1 MLWRE
6 DRPMRIALLGCGTV
20 GGGVYMNAGAYGGE
34 MSGICRSMTLMD
46 GAGQLREVNAR
57 ELEFSYRHSK
67 LQESGEIVIS
77 AVLQLQPAAPE
88 ELQPGEIVAYRSGS
102 SVVIHRLVENHI
114 VEGELVTKG
123 DANAEPDPL
132 KVEYAGV
139 LGTVTAHIPFIG
151 IYAGA
156 LNTLPGKLY
165 AFGFIVAA
173 AMLYLLA
180 HELSE

>member
-1 MLWRE
+1 MTTTPDAKR
-6 DRPMRIALLGCGTV
+6 RPHRAAAVVCRILGTVILLAVLAVCLPLSVPKLLGYQ
-20 GGGVYMNAGAYGGE
+20 VYDVV
-34 MSGICRSMTLMD
+34 SGSMD
-46 GAGQLREVNAR
+46 PAIPV
-57 ELEFSYRHSK
+57 HS
-67 LQESGEIVIS
+67 V
-77 AVLQLQPAAPE
+77 VLVQPAAPE

-139 LGTVTAHIPFIG
+139 LGMVTAHIPFIG

-156 LNTLPGKLY
+156 LNMLPGKLY

>member
-1 MLWRE
+1 MTTTPDAKR
-6 DRPMRIALLGCGTV
+6 RPHRAAAVVCSILGTVILLAVLAVCLPLSVPKLLGYQ
-20 GGGVYMNAGAYGGE
+20 VYDVV
-34 MSGICRSMTLMD
+34 SGSMD
-46 GAGQLREVNAR
+46 PAIPV
-57 ELEFSYRHSK
+57 HS
-67 LQESGEIVIS
+67 V
-77 AVLQLQPAAPE
+77 VLVQPAAPE

-102 SVVIHRLVENHI
+102 SVVIHRLVENHV

>member
-1 MLWRE
+1 MTTTLDAKR
-6 DRPMRIALLGCGTV
+6 RPHRAAAVVCRILGTVILLAVLAVCLPLSVPKLLGYQ
-20 GGGVYMNAGAYGGE
+20 VYDVVSGSMNPA
-34 MSGICRSMTLMD
+34 IP
-46 GAGQLREVNAR
+46 V
-57 ELEFSYRHSK
+57 HS
-67 LQESGEIVIS
+67 V
-77 AVLQLQPAAPE
+77 VLVQPAAPE

-114 VEGELVTKG
+114 VEGEIVTKG

>member
-1 MLWRE
+1 
-6 DRPMRIALLGCGTV
+6 
-20 GGGVYMNAGAYGGE
+20 
-34 MSGICRSMTLMD
+34 MD
-46 GAGQLREVNAR
+46 PAIPV
-57 ELEFSYRHSK
+57 HS
-67 LQESGEIVIS
+67 V
-77 AVLQLQPAAPE
+77 VLVQPAAPE
-88 ELQPGEIVAYRSGS
+88 KLQPGEIVAYRSGS

-114 VEGELVTKG
+114 VEGKLVTKG

-132 KVEYAGV
+132 KVEYVGV

-173 AMLYLLA
+173 AMLYPRAETGVRLLRKNA
-180 HELSE
+180 ICTKAGCTRLAKRVQ

>member
-1 MLWRE
+1 MTTTPDAKR
-6 DRPMRIALLGCGTV
+6 RPHRAAAVVCRILGTVILLAVLAICLPLSVPKLLGYQ
-20 GGGVYMNAGAYGGE
+20 VYDVV
-34 MSGICRSMTLMD
+34 SGSMD
-46 GAGQLREVNAR
+46 PAIPV
-57 ELEFSYRHSK
+57 HS
-67 LQESGEIVIS
+67 V
-77 AVLQLQPAAPE
+77 VLVQPAAPE

-151 IYAGA
+151 IYAEA

-180 HELSE
+180 HDLSE

>member
-1 MLWRE
+1 MTTTPDAKR
-6 DRPMRIALLGCGTV
+6 RPHRAAAVVCRILGTLILLAVLAVCLPLSVPKLLGYQ
-20 GGGVYMNAGAYGGE
+20 VYDVV
-34 MSGICRSMTLMD
+34 SGSMD
-46 GAGQLREVNAR
+46 PAIPV
-57 ELEFSYRHSK
+57 HS
-67 LQESGEIVIS
+67 V
-77 AVLQLQPAAPE
+77 VLVQPAAPE

>member
-1 MLWRE
+1 MSGGSPAATAVL
-6 DRPMRIALLGCGTV
+6 IAGVAIVLAVLAVCLPLSVPKLLGYQ
-20 GGGVYMNAGAYGGE
+20 VYDVV
-34 MSGICRSMTLMD
+34 SGSMD
-46 GAGQLREVNAR
+46 PAIPV
-57 ELEFSYRHSK
+57 HS
-67 LQESGEIVIS
+67 V
-77 AVLQLQPAAPE
+77 VLVQPAAPE
-88 ELQPGEIVAYRSGS
+88 KLQPGEIVSYRSGS

-114 VEGELVTKG
+114 IEGELVTKG

>member
-1 MLWRE
+1 MTTTPDAKR
-6 DRPMRIALLGCGTV
+6 RPHRAAVVVCRILGTVILLAVLAVCLPLSVPKLLGYQ
-20 GGGVYMNAGAYGGE
+20 VYDVV
-34 MSGICRSMTLMD
+34 SGSMD
-46 GAGQLREVNAR
+46 PAIPV
-57 ELEFSYRHSK
+57 HS
-67 LQESGEIVIS
+67 V
-77 AVLQLQPAAPE
+77 VLVQPAAPE

>member
-1 MLWRE
+1 MTTTPDAKR
-6 DRPMRIALLGCGTV
+6 RPHRAAAVVCRILGTVILLAVLAICLPLSVPKLLGYQ
-20 GGGVYMNAGAYGGE
+20 VYDVV
-34 MSGICRSMTLMD
+34 SGSMD
-46 GAGQLREVNAR
+46 PAIPV
-57 ELEFSYRHSK
+57 HS
-67 LQESGEIVIS
+67 V
-77 AVLQLQPAAPE
+77 VLVQPAAPE

>member
-1 MLWRE
+1 MTKPDAKR
-6 DRPMRIALLGCGTV
+6 RPHRAAALVCRILGTVILLAVLAVCLPLSVPKLLGYQ
-20 GGGVYMNAGAYGGE
+20 VYDVV
-34 MSGICRSMTLMD
+34 SGSMD
-46 GAGQLREVNAR
+46 PAIPV
-57 ELEFSYRHSK
+57 HSIVFV
-67 LQESGEIVIS
+67 QEAE
-77 AVLQLQPAAPE
+77 PE
-88 ELQPGEIVAYRSGS
+88 DIQPGEVVAYQSGG
-102 SVVIHRLVENHI
+102 SVVIHRLVENHV
-114 VEGELVTKG
+114 VEGEIVTKG

-132 KVEYAGV
+132 RVDYASV

-180 HELSE
+180 RELRE

>member
-1 MLWRE
+1 MTTTPDAKR
-6 DRPMRIALLGCGTV
+6 RPHRAAAVVCRILGTVILLAVLVVCLPLSVPKLLGYQ
-20 GGGVYMNAGAYGGE
+20 VYDVV
-34 MSGICRSMTLMD
+34 SGSMD
-46 GAGQLREVNAR
+46 PAIPV
-57 ELEFSYRHSK
+57 HS
-67 LQESGEIVIS
+67 V
-77 AVLQLQPAAPE
+77 VLVQPAAPE

>member
-1 MLWRE
+1 MTTTPDAKR
-6 DRPMRIALLGCGTV
+6 RPHRAAAVVCRILGTVILLAVLAVCLPLSVPKLLGYQ
-20 GGGVYMNAGAYGGE
+20 VYDVV
-34 MSGICRSMTLMD
+34 SGSMD
-46 GAGQLREVNAR
+46 PAIPV
-57 ELEFSYRHSK
+57 HS
-67 LQESGEIVIS
+67 V
-77 AVLQLQPAAPE
+77 VLVQPAAPE

-165 AFGFIVAA
+165 AFGFVVAA

>member
-1 MLWRE
+1 MTTTP
-6 DRPMRIALLGCGTV
+6 DAKHRPHRAAAVVCRILGTVILLAVLAVCLPLSVPKLLGYQ
-20 GGGVYMNAGAYGGE
+20 VYDVV
-34 MSGICRSMTLMD
+34 SGSMD
-46 GAGQLREVNAR
+46 PAIPV
-57 ELEFSYRHSK
+57 HS
-67 LQESGEIVIS
+67 V
-77 AVLQLQPAAPE
+77 VLVQPAAPE

>member
-1 MLWRE
+1 MTTTPDAKR
-6 DRPMRIALLGCGTV
+6 RPHRAAAVVCRIFGTVILLAVLAVCLPLSMPKLLGYQ
-20 GGGVYMNAGAYGGE
+20 VYDVV
-34 MSGICRSMTLMD
+34 SGSMD
-46 GAGQLREVNAR
+46 PAIPV
-57 ELEFSYRHSK
+57 HS
-67 LQESGEIVIS
+67 V
-77 AVLQLQPAAPE
+77 VLVQPAAPE
-88 ELQPGEIVAYRSGS
+88 NIQPGEIVAYRSGS

-123 DANAEPDPL
+123 DANAEPDL
-132 KVEYAGV
+132 MKVGYADV

>member
-1 MLWRE
+1 MTKPDAKR
-6 DRPMRIALLGCGTV
+6 RPHRAAALVCRILGTVILLAVLAVCLPLSVPKLLGYQ
-20 GGGVYMNAGAYGGE
+20 VYDVVSGSMNPA
-34 MSGICRSMTLMD
+34 IP
-46 GAGQLREVNAR
+46 V
-57 ELEFSYRHSK
+57 HSIVFV
-67 LQESGEIVIS
+67 QE
-77 AVLQLQPAAPE
+77 AAPE
-88 ELQPGEIVAYRSGS
+88 DIQPGEVVAYQSGD
-102 SVVIHRLVENHI
+102 SVVIHRLVENHV

-132 KVEYAGV
+132 KVGYASV

-180 HELSE
+180 RELSE

>member
-1 MLWRE
+1 MTTTPDAKR
-6 DRPMRIALLGCGTV
+6 RPHRVAAAVCRIFGTVILLAVLAVCLPLSVPKLLGYQ
-20 GGGVYMNAGAYGGE
+20 VYDVV
-34 MSGICRSMTLMD
+34 SGSMD
-46 GAGQLREVNAR
+46 PAIPV
-57 ELEFSYRHSK
+57 HS
-67 LQESGEIVIS
+67 V
-77 AVLQLQPAAPE
+77 VLVQPAAPE

-123 DANAEPDPL
+123 DANAEADPL
-132 KVEYAGV
+132 KVGYADV
-139 LGTVTAHIPFIG
+139 QGTVTAHIPFIG

>member
-1 MLWRE
+1 
-6 DRPMRIALLGCGTV
+6 
-20 GGGVYMNAGAYGGE
+20 
-34 MSGICRSMTLMD
+34 MD
-46 GAGQLREVNAR
+46 PAIPV
-57 ELEFSYRHSK
+57 HS
-67 LQESGEIVIS
+67 V
-77 AVLQLQPAAPE
+77 VLVQPAAPE
-88 ELQPGEIVAYRSGS
+88 KLQSGEIVAYRSGS

-165 AFGFIVAA
+165 ACGFIVAA

>member
-1 MLWRE
+1 MTTTPDAKR
-6 DRPMRIALLGCGTV
+6 RPHRAAAVVCRILGTVILLAVLAVCLPLSVPKLLGYQ
-20 GGGVYMNAGAYGGE
+20 VYDVV
-34 MSGICRSMTLMD
+34 SGSMD
-46 GAGQLREVNAR
+46 PAIPV
-57 ELEFSYRHSK
+57 HS
-67 LQESGEIVIS
+67 V
-77 AVLQLQPAAPE
+77 VLVQPAAPE

-139 LGTVTAHIPFIG
+139 LGTVTTHIPFIG

-165 AFGFIVAA
+165 AFGFIVVA

>member
-1 MLWRE
+1 MTTTP
-6 DRPMRIALLGCGTV
+6 DAGHRPHRAAAVVCRIFGTVILLAVLAVCLPLSVPKLLGYQ
-20 GGGVYMNAGAYGGE
+20 VYDVV
-34 MSGICRSMTLMD
+34 SGSMD
-46 GAGQLREVNAR
+46 PAIPV
-57 ELEFSYRHSK
+57 HS
-67 LQESGEIVIS
+67 V
-77 AVLQLQPAAPE
+77 VLVQPAAPE
-88 ELQPGEIVAYRSGS
+88 NIQPGEIVAYRSGS

-132 KVEYAGV
+132 KVGYAGV

-180 HELSE
+180 RELSE

>member
-1 MLWRE
+1 MTTTP
-6 DRPMRIALLGCGTV
+6 DAKHRPHRAAAVVCRILGTVILLAVLAVCLPLSVPKLLGYQ
-20 GGGVYMNAGAYGGE
+20 VYDVV
-34 MSGICRSMTLMD
+34 SGSM
-46 GAGQLREVNAR
+46 GPAIPV
-57 ELEFSYRHSK
+57 HS
-67 LQESGEIVIS
+67 V
-77 AVLQLQPAAPE
+77 VLVQPAAPE

>member
-1 MLWRE
+1 MTTTPDAKR
-6 DRPMRIALLGCGTV
+6 RPHRAAAVVCRILGTVILLAVLAVCLPLSVPKLLGYQ
-20 GGGVYMNAGAYGGE
+20 VYDVV
-34 MSGICRSMTLMD
+34 SGSMD
-46 GAGQLREVNAR
+46 PAIPV
-57 ELEFSYRHSK
+57 HS
-67 LQESGEIVIS
+67 V
-77 AVLQLQPAAPE
+77 VLVQPAAPE

-151 IYAGA
+151 VYAGA

>member
-1 MLWRE
+1 MTTTPDAKRHPH
-6 DRPMRIALLGCGTV
+6 RAAAVVCRILGTVILLAVLAVCLPLSVPKLLGYQ
-20 GGGVYMNAGAYGGE
+20 VYDVV
-34 MSGICRSMTLMD
+34 SGSMD
-46 GAGQLREVNAR
+46 PAIPV
-57 ELEFSYRHSK
+57 HS
-67 LQESGEIVIS
+67 V
-77 AVLQLQPAAPE
+77 VLVQPAAPE

>member
-1 MLWRE
+1 MTKPDAKR
-6 DRPMRIALLGCGTV
+6 RPHRAAALVCRILGTVILLAVLAVCLPLSVPKLLGYQ
-20 GGGVYMNAGAYGGE
+20 VYDVV
-34 MSGICRSMTLMD
+34 SGSMD
-46 GAGQLREVNAR
+46 PAIPV
-57 ELEFSYRHSK
+57 HSIVFV
-67 LQESGEIVIS
+67 QEAE
-77 AVLQLQPAAPE
+77 PE
-88 ELQPGEIVAYRSGS
+88 DIQPGEVVAYQSGD
-102 SVVIHRLVENHI
+102 SVVIHRLVENHV
-114 VEGELVTKG
+114 VEGEIVTKG

-132 KVEYAGV
+132 RVDYASV

-180 HELSE
+180 RELRE

>member
-1 MLWRE
+1 MTTTPDAKR
-6 DRPMRIALLGCGTV
+6 RPHRAAAVVCRILGTVILLAVLAVCLPLSVPKLLGYQ
-20 GGGVYMNAGAYGGE
+20 VYDVV
-34 MSGICRSMTLMD
+34 SGSMD
-46 GAGQLREVNAR
+46 PAIPV
-57 ELEFSYRHSK
+57 HS
-67 LQESGEIVIS
+67 V
-77 AVLQLQPAAPE
+77 VLVQPAAPE

-102 SVVIHRLVENHI
+102 SIVIHRLVENHI

>member
-1 MLWRE
+1 MTTTP
-6 DRPMRIALLGCGTV
+6 DAKHRPHRAAAVVCRILGTVILLAVLAVCLPLSVPKLLGYQ
-20 GGGVYMNAGAYGGE
+20 VYDVV
-34 MSGICRSMTLMD
+34 SGSM
-46 GAGQLREVNAR
+46 GPAIPV
-57 ELEFSYRHSK
+57 HS
-67 LQESGEIVIS
+67 V
-77 AVLQLQPAAPE
+77 VLVQPAAPE

-156 LNTLPGKLY
+156 LNALPGKLY

>member
-1 MLWRE
+1 MTTTPDAER
-6 DRPMRIALLGCGTV
+6 RPHRAAAAVCRIFGTVILLAVLAVCLPLSVPKLLG
-20 GGGVYMNAGAYGGE
+20 YQAYDVV
-34 MSGICRSMTLMD
+34 SGSMD
-46 GAGQLREVNAR
+46 PAIPV
-57 ELEFSYRHSK
+57 HS
-67 LQESGEIVIS
+67 V
-77 AVLQLQPAAPE
+77 VLVQPAAPE
-88 ELQPGEIVAYRSGS
+88 NIQPGEIVAYRSGS
-102 SVVIHRLVENHI
+102 SVVIHRLVKNHI

-132 KVEYAGV
+132 KVGYADV
-139 LGTVTAHIPFIG
+139 LGTVTAHLPFIG

>member
-1 MLWRE
+1 MTTTPDAKR
-6 DRPMRIALLGCGTV
+6 RPHRAAAVVCRVLGTVILLAVLAVCLPLSVPKLLGYQ
-20 GGGVYMNAGAYGGE
+20 VYDVV
-34 MSGICRSMTLMD
+34 SGSMD
-46 GAGQLREVNAR
+46 PAIPV
-57 ELEFSYRHSK
+57 HS
-67 LQESGEIVIS
+67 V
-77 AVLQLQPAAPE
+77 VLVQPAAPE

-114 VEGELVTKG
+114 VEGEVVTKG

>member
-1 MLWRE
+1 MTTTPDAKR
-6 DRPMRIALLGCGTV
+6 RPHRAAAVVCRIFGTVILLAVLAVCLPLSVPKLLGYQ
-20 GGGVYMNAGAYGGE
+20 VYDVV
-34 MSGICRSMTLMD
+34 SGSMD
-46 GAGQLREVNAR
+46 PAIPV
-57 ELEFSYRHSK
+57 HS
-67 LQESGEIVIS
+67 V
-77 AVLQLQPAAPE
+77 VLVQPAAPE
-88 ELQPGEIVAYRSGS
+88 NIQPGEIVAYRSGS

>member
-1 MLWRE
+1 MTTTPDAKR
-6 DRPMRIALLGCGTV
+6 RPHRAAAVVCRVLGTVILLAVLAVCLPLSVPKLLGYQ
-20 GGGVYMNAGAYGGE
+20 VYDVV
-34 MSGICRSMTLMD
+34 SGSMD
-46 GAGQLREVNAR
+46 PAIPV
-57 ELEFSYRHSK
+57 HS
-67 LQESGEIVIS
+67 V
-77 AVLQLQPAAPE
+77 VLVQPAAPE

>member
-1 MLWRE
+1 MTTTPDAKR
-6 DRPMRIALLGCGTV
+6 RPHRAAAVVCRVLGTVILLAVLAVCLPLSVPKLLGYQ
-20 GGGVYMNAGAYGGE
+20 VYDVV
-34 MSGICRSMTLMD
+34 SGSMD
-46 GAGQLREVNAR
+46 PAIPV
-57 ELEFSYRHSK
+57 HS
-67 LQESGEIVIS
+67 V
-77 AVLQLQPAAPE
+77 VLVQPAAPE
-88 ELQPGEIVAYRSGS
+88 ELQPGEIVAYRSGG

>member
-1 MLWRE
+1 MTTTPDAKR
-6 DRPMRIALLGCGTV
+6 RPHRAAAVVCRILGTVILLAVLAVCLPLSVPKLLGYQ
-20 GGGVYMNAGAYGGE
+20 VYDVV
-34 MSGICRSMTLMD
+34 SGSMD
-46 GAGQLREVNAR
+46 PAIPV
-57 ELEFSYRHSK
+57 HS
-67 LQESGEIVIS
+67 V
-77 AVLQLQPAAPE
+77 VLVQPAAPE
-88 ELQPGEIVAYRSGS
+88 KLQPGEIVAYRSGS

>member
-1 MLWRE
+1 MTTTPDAKR
-6 DRPMRIALLGCGTV
+6 RPHRAAAVVCRILGTVILLAVLAICLPLSVPKLLGYQ
-20 GGGVYMNAGAYGGE
+20 VYDVV
-34 MSGICRSMTLMD
+34 SGSMD
-46 GAGQLREVNAR
+46 PAIPV
-57 ELEFSYRHSK
+57 HS
-67 LQESGEIVIS
+67 V
-77 AVLQLQPAAPE
+77 VLVQPAAPE

-114 VEGELVTKG
+114 VEGEIVTKG

-180 HELSE
+180 HDLSE